1 MKVFGKFKKSLIALL
16 VFSLLFAV
24 PGQVWAAGT
33 STSAGAE
40 TTAPAAVSPASDVSK
55 GDIVILYDNDVHCAV
70 DGYASMAA
78 LKADMKEKTDYVSV
92 VSCGD
97 FAQGATIGAI
107 SKGEYIV
114 RIMNKVGYDVVTI
127 GNHEFD
133 YQIDQLRSL
142 TSMLHS
148 KVVSC
153 NFMDLRTNKPYYKG
167 YTIITY
173 GKKKVA
179 FVGITTPESITKST
193 PTYFQNEKGKFIFGF
208 SNDSS
213 GKALYKRVQATV
225 NAARKDGAD
234 YVVALAHLGDEGIE
248 ARWTNE
254 GVIKNTTGIDVML
267 DGHSHSTFAS
277 KTMLNKNGEK
287 VIVSS
292 TGSKFANIGK
302 LLITK
307 KGKISTQLV
316 SLKDYT
322 KKDEAVSSY
331 IESIKE
337 KYNSVI
343 AKVIG
348 ETSVDLTTLN
358 VNTNQ
363 RAVRN
368 AETNLGDFC
377 ADALRIVLDADVAIM
392 NGGGI
397 RANIAKGPITYN
409 DLLSVFP
416 WGNMGCVIEVTGQE
430 IKDALEMG
438 AKNYPAESGGFL
450 QVSGITYEINSSI
463 PSSVKV
469 DDTGLFIGVEGQYR
483 VQNIKVLNKETGK
496 YEDLDLNKTYTLA
509 GINYTLKSAGDGFTM
524 FQDNKILKDEVAV
537 DNEILITYLTKY
549 LDGVVG
555 EDYAN
560 PAGQGRIVIK

>member
-1 MKVFGKFKKSLIALL
+1 MKIFGKLKKSLIALL
-16 VFSLLFAV
+16 AFSLLFAI
-24 PGQVWAAGT
+24 PGQIWAAE
-33 STSAGAE
+33 A
-40 TTAPAAVSPASDVSK
+40 TTTIPATVAPADDVSS

-70 DGYASMAA
+70 DGYANMAA

-92 VSCGD
+92 VSNGD
-97 FAQGATIGAI
+97 FVQGATIGAI
-107 SKGEYIV
+107 SQGEYIV
-114 RIMNKVGYDVVTI
+114 RIMNKVGYDVVTL

-133 YQIDQLRSL
+133 YQVNQL
-142 TSMLHS
+142 TSLISMLNS

-153 NFMDLRTNKPYYKG
+153 NFIDLRNNKPVYKG
-167 YTIITY
+167 YTILTY
-173 GKKKVA
+173 GDTKVA

-193 PTYFQNEKGKFIFGF
+193 PTYFQNEKGEYNYDFC
-208 SNDSS
+208 SDST
-213 GKALYKRVQATV
+213 GKALYKCVQATV
-225 NAARKDGAD
+225 NAAKKDGAD
-234 YVVALAHLGDEGIE
+234 YIVALAHLGDEGVE

-254 GVIKNTTGIDVML
+254 SVIKNTTGIDVML

-277 KTMLNKNGEK
+277 KTMLNKKGEK

-292 TGSKFANIGK
+292 TGSKFDNIGK

-316 SLKDYT
+316 SLESYT
-322 KKDEAVSSY
+322 KKDEVVNNY
-331 IESIKE
+331 IESIKG

-343 AKVIG
+343 SKKIG
-348 ETSVDLTTLN
+348 ETTIDLTTLD

-363 RAVRN
+363 RAVRS

-377 ADALRIVLDADVAIM
+377 ADALRIVLGADVAIM

-397 RANIAKGPITYN
+397 RANIAKGTVTYN

-416 WGNMGCVIEVTGQE
+416 WSNMGCIVEASGQE

-438 AKNYPAESGGFL
+438 AKNYPEESGGFL

-469 DDTGLFIGVEGQYR
+469 DDKGMFVSVNGEYR
-483 VQNIKVLNKETGK
+483 VQNVKVLNKSTGK
-496 YEDLDLNKTYTLA
+496 YEDLDLKKTYTLA

-537 DNEILITYLTKY
+537 DNEILITYLTKH
-549 LDGVVG
+549 LNGVVG
-555 EDYAN
+555 EEYSN